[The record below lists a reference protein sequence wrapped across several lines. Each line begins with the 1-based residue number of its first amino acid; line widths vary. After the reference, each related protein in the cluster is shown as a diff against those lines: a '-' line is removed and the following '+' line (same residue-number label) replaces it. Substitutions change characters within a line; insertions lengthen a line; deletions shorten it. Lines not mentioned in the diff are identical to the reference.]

1 MKEMIYT
8 ERAPAAI
15 GPYSQAIKAGGL
27 IFFSGQ
33 IPLDADG
40 TLCEGDIAAQTKQVM
55 QNMEAVLKAAGLNF
69 KHVVKTTIYLTDL
82 SDFNIVNELYG
93 DCFTAPFPARACVQV
108 DALPKGVDVEIEW
121 VAVSP

>member
-1 MKEMIYT
+1 MKEMIFT
-8 ERAPAAI
+8 EHAPAAI
-15 GPYSQAIKAGGL
+15 GPYSQAIKAGGV

-33 IPLDADG
+33 IPLNADG
-40 TLCEGDIAAQTKQVM
+40 TLCEGDISAQTKQVM

-93 DCFTAPFPARACVQV
+93 ACFTAPFPARACVQV
-108 DALPKGVDVEIEW
+108 AALPKGVDVEIEW
-121 VAVSP
+121 VAVCP